1 MAIVRSYTN
10 AFEIIDRTPEINSI
24 PNTYG
29 IIGALGIFGDVQG
42 LTTRTLSW
50 EDITHNTAIMQDAPY
65 GGRSIYGKDSARKLY
80 SAPIPHYPLDF
91 KISPEDVQGKSA
103 YGTNDQAET
112 VAAVVARKL
121 ETAKRSHDLFLEVSR
136 AKLIED
142 GSVYAPNGTISH
154 NFYTDLGVTR
164 KEIDFVL
171 GTSTTDVISKIEET
185 IAYLI
190 DNSFVGGLGST
201 GMVTICG
208 SGFFTKLIN
217 HPKVQAA
224 YTYYQS
230 TQEPLRNRLGSNLP
244 MGTRVFEH
252 AGMKFVEYRGLKPD
266 GTAYIGTNEARV
278 VPTGMTDV
286 FQNYCSPALKMDT
299 VNTIALPSYAFQYT
313 DPKGNGMEIETEAN
327 IVSICKKP
335 QLIIRAY
342 SSN

>member
-1 MAIVRSYTN
+1 MPLVRSYGN

-50 EDITHNTAIMQDAPY
+50 EDITHNTAIMQDEPY
-65 GGRSIYGKDSARKLY
+65 GARSVYGKDSKRQTFQ
-80 SAPIPHYPLDF
+80 APIPHYPLDF
-91 KISPEDVQGKSA
+91 KISPEDAQGKTA

-136 AKLIED
+136 AKLLETGD
-142 GSVYAPNGTISH
+142 VYAPNGTISH

-171 GTSTTDVISKIEET
+171 GTAGTDVIGKIEET

-190 DNSFVGGLGST
+190 DNSFVGGMGST

-278 VPTGMTDV
+278 VPTGMFDV
-286 FQNYCSPALKMDT
+286 FQNYAAPALKMDT
-299 VNTIALPSYAFQYT
+299 VNTIAMPSYAFQYT
-313 DPKGNGMEIETEAN
+313 DPKGNGMEIETECN
-327 IVSICKKP
+327 IISVVKKP

-342 SSN
+342 TA

>member
-1 MAIVRSYTN
+1 MAIVRSYGN
-10 AFEIIDRTPEINSI
+10 VFEIIDRSPEINSI

-65 GGRSIYGKDSARKLY
+65 GGRSIYGKDSARKCY
-80 SAPIPHYPLDF
+80 QAPIPHYPLDF
-91 KISPEDVQGKSA
+91 KISPEDVQGKTA

-171 GTSTTDVISKIEET
+171 GTSTTDVIGKIEET

-201 GMVTICG
+201 GVVTICG

-224 YTYYQS
+224 YTYYAS
-230 TQEPLRNRLGSNLP
+230 TQEPLRNRLGSTLP

-278 VPTGMTDV
+278 VPTGMFDV
-286 FQNYCSPALKMDT
+286 FQNYAAPALKMDT
-299 VNTIALPSYAFQYT
+299 VNTIAMPSYAFQYT
-313 DPKGNGMEIETEAN
+313 DPRGNGMEIETECN
-327 IVSICKKP
+327 IVSVVKKP

-342 SSN
+342 TA

>member
-1 MAIVRSYTN
+1 MAIVRSYGN
-10 AFEIIDRTPEINSI
+10 AFEIIDRSQEINSI

-91 KISPEDVQGKSA
+91 KISPEDVQGKTA

-171 GTSTTDVISKIEET
+171 GTSTTDVIGKIEET

-190 DNSFVGGLGST
+190 DNSFVGGMGST

-224 YTYYQS
+224 YTYYAS
-230 TQEPLRNRLGSNLP
+230 TQEPLRNRLGSTLP

-252 AGMKFVEYRGLKPD
+252 AGMKFVEMRGLKPD
-266 GTAYIGTNEARV
+266 NTPYIGTNEARV

-286 FQNYCSPALKMDT
+286 FNNYAAPALKMDT
-299 VNTIALPSYAFQYT
+299 VNTIAMPSYAFQYT
-313 DPKGNGMEIETEAN
+313 DPRGNGMEIETESN
-327 IVSICKKP
+327 IISVCKKP

-342 SSN
+342 TS

>member
-1 MAIVRSYTN
+1 MAIVRSYGN
-10 AFEIIDRTPEINSI
+10 AFEIIDRSQEINSI

-65 GGRSIYGKDSARKLY
+65 GGRSIYGKDSARKTY
-80 SAPIPHYPLDF
+80 QAPIPHYPLDF
-91 KISPEDVQGKSA
+91 KISPEDVQGKTA

-171 GTSTTDVISKIEET
+171 GTSTTDVIGKIEET

-190 DNSFVGGLGST
+190 DNSFVGGMGST

-224 YTYYQS
+224 YTYYAS
-230 TQEPLRNRLGSNLP
+230 TQEPLRNRLGSTLP

-266 GTAYIGTNEARV
+266 GTAYIGNNEARV

-286 FQNYCSPALKMDT
+286 FNNYAAPALKMDT
-299 VNTIALPSYAFQYT
+299 VNTIAMPSYAFQYT
-313 DPKGNGMEIETEAN
+313 DPRGNGMEIETESN
-327 IVSICKKP
+327 IISVCKKP

-342 SSN
+342 TS

>member
-1 MAIVRSYTN
+1 MAIIRSYGN
-10 AFEIIDRTPEINSI
+10 PFEIIDRTPEINSI

-91 KISPEDVQGKSA
+91 KVSPEDVQGKTA

-171 GTSTTDVISKIEET
+171 GTAGTDVIGKIEET

-201 GMVTICG
+201 GMVTIC
-208 SGFFTKLIN
+208 SPEFFTKLIN

-224 YTYYQS
+224 YTYYAS

-252 AGMKFVEYRGLKPD
+252 GGMKFVEYRGLKPD

-278 VPTGMTDV
+278 VPTGMFDV
-286 FQNYCSPALKMDT
+286 FQNYAAPALKMDT
-299 VNTIALPSYAFQYT
+299 VNTIALPSYAFQYA
-313 DPKGNGMEIETEAN
+313 DSKGNGIEIETESN

-335 QLIIRAY
+335 QLIIRAH